1 MVKTVGLKTRPTAL
15 RRQVGRGEAVIVTRR
30 GKPVAAL
37 TRLTDADLEEFVLR
51 YTSRVA
57 ADGGATAP
65 GQPAAPSKYRY
76 MSVPAPF
83 GTIFVAYGPNGP
95 LMVSPA
101 NSPAAFE
108 RGGGPGPA
116 FWAGGAAGAA
126 AHPARSGAHVRRNRA
141 DAGETVGR
149 ARGGD
154 GLCP

>member
-76 MSVPAPF
+76 MSVPAPV
-83 GTIFVAYGPNGP
+83 GTIFAAYGPHGP
-95 LMVSPA
+95 VL
-101 NSPAAFE
+101 
-108 RGGGPGPA
+108 GGRADPPPA
-116 FWAGGAAGAA
+116 F
-126 AHPARSGAHVRRNRA
+126 PR
-141 DAGETVGR
+141 
-149 ARGGD
+149 
-154 GLCP
+154 

>member
-1 MVKTVGLKTRPTAL
+1 MKMVNTVELKKRTHAL
-15 RRQVGRGEAVIVTRR
+15 LREVGGGEAWIVTRR

-37 TRLTDADLEEFVLR
+37 TRRTDADLEEFVLR

-95 LMVSPA
+95 LMVIQA
-101 NSPAAFE
+101 NSPAAFARE
-108 RGGGPGPA
+108 
-116 FWAGGAAGAA
+116 AARVLASS
-126 AHPARSGAHVRRNRA
+126 PVA
-141 DAGETVGR
+141 DHA
-149 ARGGD
+149 
-154 GLCP
+154 P